1 MNGNRRRVSRSSALF
16 VGLTLVAA
24 SLLAL
29 VGSSDDGFGR
39 QRYSVHGT
47 VTYKGEKLAKGQIAF
62 VPEAQGGQAASGP
75 IENGYYSLSTLTP
88 GDGALPGKYKV
99 TVVARDSDLE
109 KVRFAVQKKGMPP
122 GAALP
127 QPLIAK
133 ATKEAKSMIPTKYNL
148 PTTTDLTADVEARSN
163 TMDFELND

>member
-1 MNGNRRRVSRSSALF
+1 
-16 VGLTLVAA
+16 VGLTLFSAC
-24 SLLAL
+24 
-29 VGSSDDGFGR
+29 SDDGFGR

-47 VTYKGEKLAKGQIAF
+47 VTYKGEKLAQGQISF
-62 VPEAQGGQAASGP
+62 LPEGQGGQAASGQ
-75 IENGYYSLSTLTP
+75 IDNGYYSLSTLTP

-99 TVVARDSDLE
+99 TVVAKDSDPE
-109 KVRFAVQKKGMPP
+109 KVRSEAQTKGMPP

-133 ATKEAKSMIPTKYNL
+133 ANKEAKSKIPTRYNL

-163 TMDFELND
+163 TKDFELKD

>member
-1 MNGNRRRVSRSSALF
+1 MNCNRRRVFRSSALF
-16 VGLTLVAA
+16 VGLTLVA
-24 SLLAL
+24 
-29 VGSSDDGFGR
+29 GCSDDGFGR

-99 TVVARDSDLE
+99 IVDAKDVDRERVRSAAR
-109 KVRFAVQKKGMPP
+109 AKGLPP

-133 ATKEAKSMIPTKYNL
+133 ANKEAKSKIPTKYNL

-163 TMDFELND
+163 TKDFELKD

>member
-1 MNGNRRRVSRSSALF
+1 MNGNRRKVARLSALF

-47 VTYKGEKLAKGQIAF
+47 ITYKGEKLAKGQIAF
-62 VPEAQGGQAASGP
+62 VPDAQGGQAASGQ
-75 IENGYYSLSTLTP
+75 IEDGYYTLSTLTP

-99 TVVARDSDLE
+99 TVVARDFDVE
-109 KVRFAVQKKGMPP
+109 KVRSEARAKGMPP

-127 QPLIAK
+127 QDFTAK
-133 ATKEAKSMIPTKYNL
+133 AHKGAKSKIPTRYNL

-163 TMDFELND
+163 TKDFELKD

>member
-1 MNGNRRRVSRSSALF
+1 MSGHRRRASRLSFLF
-16 VGLTLVAA
+16 AGLTLVA
-24 SLLAL
+24 
-29 VGSSDDGFGR
+29 GCSDDGFGR
-39 QRYSVHGT
+39 QRYSVQGT
-47 VTYKGEKLAKGQIAF
+47 VTYKGENLARGQITF

-75 IENGYYSLSTLTP
+75 IEDGYYSLSTLTP

-133 ATKEAKSMIPTKYNL
+133 ANKEAKSMIPTRYNL
-148 PTTTDLTADVEARSN
+148 PTTTDLTADVEPRSN
-163 TMDFELND
+163 TKDFELQD

>member
-1 MNGNRRRVSRSSALF
+1 MNGHRRTVSRSSALF
-16 VGLTLVAA
+16 VGLTLVA
-24 SLLAL
+24 
-29 VGSSDDGFGR
+29 GCSDDGFGR

-47 VTYKGEKLAKGQIAF
+47 VTYKGENLAKGQIHF
-62 VPEAQGGQAASGP
+62 VPVPEAQGGQAASGP

-109 KVRFAVQKKGMPP
+109 KVRSAVQKKGMPP

-133 ATKEAKSMIPTKYNL
+133 ANKEARSMIPTKY
-148 PTTTDLTADVEARSN
+148 
-163 TMDFELND
+163 

>member
-1 MNGNRRRVSRSSALF
+1 MNANRRRVSRLSALF
-16 VGLTLVAA
+16 VGLTLVA
-24 SLLAL
+24 
-29 VGSSDDGFGR
+29 GCSDDGFGR
-39 QRYSVHGT
+39 QRYSVQGT
-47 VTYKGEKLAKGQIAF
+47 VTYKGEKLAKGQISF
-62 VPEAQGGQAASGP
+62 IPVPEAHGGHAASGQ

-99 TVVARDSDLE
+99 TVVAKDSDRE
-109 KVRFAVQKKGMPP
+109 KVRSAAQAKGMPP

-133 ATKEAKSMIPTKYNL
+133 ANKEARSMIPTKYNL

-163 TMDFELND
+163 TKDFELKD

>member
-1 MNGNRRRVSRSSALF
+1 MNANRRRVSRLSALF
-16 VGLTLVAA
+16 VGLTLVA
-24 SLLAL
+24 
-29 VGSSDDGFGR
+29 GCSDDGFGR
-39 QRYSVHGT
+39 QRYSVQGT
-47 VTYKGEKLAKGQIAF
+47 VTYKGEKLAKGQISF
-62 VPEAQGGQAASGP
+62 IPVPEAHGGHAASGQ

-99 TVVARDSDLE
+99 TVVAKDVDRE
-109 KVRFAVQKKGMPP
+109 KVRSAVRDKGMPP

-133 ATKEAKSMIPTKYNL
+133 ANKEAKSKIPTRYNL

-163 TMDFELND
+163 TKDFELKD

>member
-1 MNGNRRRVSRSSALF
+1 MNGNRCKVARLSALF
-16 VGLTLVAA
+16 VGLTLVTAC
-24 SLLAL
+24 
-29 VGSSDDGFGR
+29 SDDGFGR

-62 VPEAQGGQAASGP
+62 LPEAQGGQPASGP
-75 IENGYYSLSTLTP
+75 IENGYYSLTTLTP

-99 TVVARDSDLE
+99 TVVARDFDVE
-109 KVRFAVQKKGMPP
+109 KVWPAARAKGMPP

-127 QPLIAK
+127 QDFIAK
-133 ATKEAKSMIPTKYNL
+133 AHKEAKSKIPTKYNL

-163 TMDFELND
+163 TKDFELKD

>member
-1 MNGNRRRVSRSSALF
+1 MNGNRRRVSRLSALF

-24 SLLAL
+24 C
-29 VGSSDDGFGR
+29 SDDGFGR
-39 QRYSVHGT
+39 QRYSVQGT
-47 VTYKGEKLAKGQIAF
+47 VTYKGEKLAKGQISF
-62 VPEAQGGQAASGP
+62 VPVPEAQGGHVASGQ

-99 TVVARDSDLE
+99 TVVAWDSDRE
-109 KVRFAVQKKGMPP
+109 KVRSAVQKKGMPP

-133 ATKEAKSMIPTKYNL
+133 ANKEARSMIPTKYNL

-163 TMDFELND
+163 TKDFELKD

>member
-16 VGLTLVAA
+16 VGLTVVA
-24 SLLAL
+24 
-29 VGSSDDGFGR
+29 GCSDDGFGR

-75 IENGYYSLSTLTP
+75 IEDGYYSLSTLTP

-99 TVVARDSDLE
+99 TVDARDFDVE
-109 KVRFAVQKKGMPP
+109 KVRSAARAKGLPP
-122 GAALP
+122 NAALP
-127 QPLIAK
+127 QDLSAK
-133 ATKEAKSMIPTKYNL
+133 ARKEAKNKIPTKYNL

-163 TMDFELND
+163 TKDFELKD

>member
-16 VGLTLVAA
+16 VGLTLVA
-24 SLLAL
+24 
-29 VGSSDDGFGR
+29 GCSDDGFGR
-39 QRYSVHGT
+39 QRYSVQGT

-62 VPEAQGGQAASGP
+62 VPVPEAQGGQAASGQ
-75 IENGYYSLSTLTP
+75 IEDGYYSLSTLTP

-99 TVVARDSDLE
+99 TVVARDFDPE
-109 KVRFAVQKKGMPP
+109 KVRSAAQKKGMPP

-133 ATKEAKSMIPTKYNL
+133 ANKEAKSKIPTRYNL

-163 TMDFELND
+163 TKDFELKE

>member
-1 MNGNRRRVSRSSALF
+1 MNGNRRRVSRLSALF
-16 VGLTLVAA
+16 VGLTLVA
-24 SLLAL
+24 
-29 VGSSDDGFGR
+29 GCSDDGFGR

-62 VPEAQGGQAASGP
+62 VPEAQGGQPASGT
-75 IENGYYSLSTLTP
+75 IENGYYSLTTLTP

-99 TVVARDSDLE
+99 TVVAWDYDPE
-109 KVRFAVQKKGMPP
+109 KVRSEAQAKGMPS

-133 ATKEAKSMIPTKYNL
+133 AHKQAKSKIPTRYNL

-163 TMDFELND
+163 TMDFELTD

>member
-24 SLLAL
+24 CLLAL
-29 VGSSDDGFGR
+29 VGNSDDGFGR

-62 VPEAQGGQAASGP
+62 VPEAQVGQAASGR
-75 IENGYYSLSTLTP
+75 IENGYYSLTTLTP

-99 TVVARDSDLE
+99 TVVAREYDVP
-109 KVRFAVQKKGMPP
+109 KVRSVAGAKGLPP
-122 GAALP
+122 AAALP
-127 QPLIAK
+127 QYLTAK
-133 ATKEAKSMIPTKYNL
+133 AHKEEKSKIPTKYNL

-163 TMDFELND
+163 TKDFELKD

>member
-16 VGLTLVAA
+16 VGLTLFSAC
-24 SLLAL
+24 
-29 VGSSDDGFGR
+29 SDDGFGR

-62 VPEAQGGQAASGP
+62 VPKAQGGQPASGP
-75 IENGYYSLSTLTP
+75 IENGYYSLTTLTP

-99 TVVARDSDLE
+99 TVVAKDIDPE
-109 KVRFAVQKKGMPP
+109 KVRSAARAKGLPP

-127 QPLIAK
+127 QDFIANAYKK
-133 ATKEAKSMIPTKYNL
+133 APSKIPTKYNL

-163 TMDFELND
+163 TKDFELKD

>member
-1 MNGNRRRVSRSSALF
+1 MNGNRRRVSRFSALF
-16 VGLTLVAA
+16 VGLTLVA
-24 SLLAL
+24 
-29 VGSSDDGFGR
+29 GCSDDGFGR

-47 VTYKGEKLAKGQIAF
+47 ISYKGEKLAKGQIAF
-62 VPEAQGGQAASGP
+62 VPEAQGGQPASGR

-99 TVVARDSDLE
+99 TVVARDFDVA
-109 KVRFAVQKKGMPP
+109 KVQSMARAKGLPP

-127 QPLIAK
+127 QDLTLK
-133 ATKEAKSMIPTKYNL
+133 ANKEAKSKIPTKYNL

-163 TMDFELND
+163 PKDFELKD